1 MPRSGTDSGP
11 TDPVPVIETPR
22 LRLRGHRADDH
33 AALLAIWSDPVVV
46 RYIGGRPS
54 TSPEAWLRLL
64 RYPGLWCVLGYGYW
78 AIEEKASGRCI
89 GDIGYADFK
98 REITPSL
105 DGMPELGWVL
115 ASASHGKG
123 YASEALAAV
132 MAWGRAHLGEYTWAC
147 IIDPDN
153 AASIRLAVK
162 AGFTLREQTTY
173 MGDPV
178 LLFTCAPPGS
188 PTQPE

>member
-1 MPRSGTDSGP
+1 MQRAVVPAGI
-11 TDPVPVIETPR
+11 DPVPPLETAR

-33 AALLAIWSDPVVV
+33 DALLAIWSDPVVV

-54 TSPEAWLRLL
+54 TRQEAWLRLL

-78 AIEEKASGRCI
+78 AIEEKSSGRCI
-89 GDIGYADFK
+89 GDIGYADFR
-98 REITPSL
+98 REIEPSL
-105 DGMPELGWVL
+105 EGMPELGWVL
-115 ASASHGKG
+115 AADSHGKG

-132 MAWGRAHLGEYTWAC
+132 LAWGQAHLGDHTAVC

-153 AASIRLAVK
+153 AASIRLAEK
-162 AGFTLREQTTY
+162 AGFALRQQTTY

-178 LLFTCAPPGS
+178 LLFTR
-188 PTQPE
+188 